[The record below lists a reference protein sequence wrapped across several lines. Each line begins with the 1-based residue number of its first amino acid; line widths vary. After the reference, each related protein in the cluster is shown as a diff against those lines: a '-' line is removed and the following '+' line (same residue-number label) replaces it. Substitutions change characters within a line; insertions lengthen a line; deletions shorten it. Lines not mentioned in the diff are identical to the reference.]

1 MFKLVIKRYAQ
12 IIANILPFN
21 VIHEINNGIIM
32 YIYKIL
38 VLSLNFSMQYKIQGN
53 KANARISGLNT
64 NLRTIE
70 TGKKFR
76 KTKVIKIVEFL
87 NLYNFKR

>member
-1 MFKLVIKRYAQ
+1 
-12 IIANILPFN
+12 
-21 VIHEINNGIIM
+21 M
-32 YIYKIL
+32 YRYKIL
-38 VLSLNFSMQYKIQGN
+38 FLYLNFSMQYKIHGK

-70 TGKKFR
+70 AGKKFK

-87 NLYNFKR
+87 NLYSFKR